1 MKCRE
6 VLTENPVFCLPD
18 ETVGQVARLMR
29 RERVGSV
36 PVVTDE
42 QRRELVGIVTD
53 QDLAFKVVGES
64 RDLDRTTVFDIMTRA
79 VVACR
84 DDDEVDSA
92 IRAMAEHEV
101 RRIPIV
107 NYAGHLVGIISQGDV
122 ALRIPLLT
130 APTHHL
136 WRVA

>member
-107 NYAGHLVGIISQGDV
+107 NYAGRLVGIISQGDV